1 MIVNSADIAVATK
14 VGPVSIDP
22 DAQSPP
28 APTGGRLSDHLLR
41 HLERSETVEQLKPYE
56 AGFENL
62 GRTVQE
68 FFRLIGGLIQRV
80 AASPASPGYEPMLIK
95 RGVKPFVARGMAHLF
110 VRRGTR
116 VGSEGK
122 RLLEVAQAIRF
133 LAEPGRQDRAIF
145 RRSKL
150 LLAAWEET
158 SIVGTICHGAGVDA
172 FEFIELLK
180 TFAKG
185 DDFARRRIAEIA
197 AAVAPHL
204 PTLRG
209 RKVGAASAAHE
220 FLLHSLFHMTGSP
233 NGFTWHPYKDEF
245 TDSLTKATQVEFQ
258 DPDFDPR
265 PAHRRFKARR
275 VKSF

>member
-1 MIVNSADIAVATK
+1 MSTDH
-14 VGPVSIDP
+14 

-28 APTGGRLSDHLLR
+28 TPSGGRLSDHLLR
-41 HLERSETVEQLKPYE
+41 HLERSENVEQLKPYE
-56 AGFENL
+56 MGLQDL

-68 FFRLIGGLIQRV
+68 FFRVIGGLIQRV

-95 RGVKPFVARGMAHLF
+95 RGVKPFVARGMAHLV
-110 VRRGTR
+110 VRRGKR
-116 VGSEGK
+116 VASEGK

-145 RRSKL
+145 RRSEL

-158 SIVGTICHGAGVDA
+158 SIVDTIFDSAGVKE
-172 FEFIELLK
+172 FKFIELLR

-185 DDFARRRIAEIA
+185 DDFARRRIEEIA

-209 RKVGAASAAHE
+209 RKVSAASAAHE
-220 FLLHSLFHMTGSP
+220 FLLDGLVHMTGSP
-233 NGFTWHPYKDEF
+233 NGFTWNQHKEEF
-245 TDSLTKATQVEFQ
+245 TDPLTKATQEEFR

-275 VKSF
+275 VKSR

>member
-1 MIVNSADIAVATK
+1 MSTDH
-14 VGPVSIDP
+14 G
-22 DAQSPP
+22 AQSPP
-28 APTGGRLSDHLLR
+28 ATSGGRLSEHLLR
-41 HLERSETVEQLKPYE
+41 DLERSENVEQLKPYE
-56 AGFENL
+56 AELRDL

-68 FFRLIGGLIQRV
+68 FFRLIGELIHRV

-95 RGVKPFVARGMAHLF
+95 RGVKPFVARGMAHLI

-116 VGSEGK
+116 VASEGK
-122 RLLEVAQAIRF
+122 RLPEVAQTIRF

-145 RRSKL
+145 RRYEL

-158 SIVGTICHGAGVDA
+158 SIVETIFDSAGADE

-185 DDFARRRIAEIA
+185 DDFARQRIAEIA

-209 RKVGAASAAHE
+209 RKVSAASAAHE
-220 FLLHSLFHMTGSP
+220 FLLDGLIHMTGSP
-233 NGFTWHPYKDEF
+233 NGFTWNQYKEEF
-245 TDSLTKATQVEFQ
+245 TDPLTKATQVEFR

-265 PAHRRFKARR
+265 PAHRRFKTRR
-275 VKSF
+275 VKSR